1 MENTILSTDQI
12 IDNFAYNFG
21 KLCGDAQTIDAQILD
36 QFRLLAGVPTLSKVN
51 GKLKPVDAIPHFSNE
66 LLDQLVTALDEN
78 RGDKS
83 EKSYHG
89 QKVSYVRGLFH
100 ALAEGNRDMVLS
112 AIEERKSLQTS
123 YKALQKLK
131 TEANGNGKNSGQ
143 TGNSGTSSETE
154 ASEDV
159 QTSEDLKAMV
169 SLVMPKDSDPE
180 SWANNLLKLLGDDV
194 ALAVAETILNSV
206 AVEKAA

>member
-1 MENTILSTDQI
+1 MENEILSTDQI
-12 IDNFAYNFG
+12 IGNFAYNFG
-21 KLCGDAQTIDAQILD
+21 KLCGDAQTIDSQILD
-36 QFRLLAGVPTLSKVN
+36 QFRLLAGVPTLSEVN

-66 LLDQLVTALDEN
+66 LLEQLVTALDEN

-100 ALAEGNRDMVLS
+100 ALAEGERDMVLS
-112 AIEERKSLQTS
+112 AIEDRKSLQTS

-131 TEANGNGKNSGQ
+131 TQANGNGGNSGSD
-143 TGNSGTSSETE
+143 NSGTSSETE
-154 ASEDV
+154 ASDDV

-169 SLVMPKDSDPE
+169 SLVMPKDSDPDT
-180 SWANNLLKLLGDDV
+180 WAANLLILLGDDV
-194 ALAVAETILNSV
+194 ALAVAEKILSSV

>member
-1 MENTILSTDQI
+1 
-12 IDNFAYNFG
+12 
-21 KLCGDAQTIDAQILD
+21 
-36 QFRLLAGVPTLSKVN
+36 
-51 GKLKPVDAIPHFSNE
+51 
-66 LLDQLVTALDEN
+66 
-78 RGDKS
+78 
-83 EKSYHG
+83 
-89 QKVSYVRGLFH
+89 
-100 ALAEGNRDMVLS
+100 
-112 AIEERKSLQTS
+112 LQTS
-123 YKALQKLK
+123 YTALQKLK
-131 TEANGNGKNSGQ
+131 TEANGNGGNSGQ

-180 SWANNLLKLLGDDV
+180 AWANNLLKLLGDDV